1 MLMTHCPVLR
11 KLVSKTLVESELDR
25 LHSYQD
31 TKPQHTIQSH
41 DDGQQMPQLSLSP
54 GCLVLTGLV
63 RRGFIPK
70 NHRLDIRRKI
80 PGGGGILWQTAQQQS
95 PWAVC
100 RQQIRLLCS
109 SRKWGGHR
117 MEVPNVL
124 IFGALSLKYPER
136 IVFLKYGVA
145 NANLC

>member
-1 MLMTHCPVLR
+1 MTHCPVLR

-70 NHRLDIRRKI
+70 NHRLDLRRKI
-80 PGGGGILWQTAQQQS
+80 PGGGGILWQTAT
-95 PWAVC
+95 AVSVGC
-100 RQQIRLLCS
+100 LQTANQAVVFFQEMGRSQD
-109 SRKWGGHR
+109 GG
-117 MEVPNVL
+117 
-124 IFGALSLKYPER
+124 S
-136 IVFLKYGVA
+136 
-145 NANLC
+145 